1 MSRSFSSNSHQEG
14 DALLALVED
23 IEENDVFWRGFR
35 VWTAVVW
42 MLTSNKGNVS
52 CEDKSCLRKRD
63 KEKKP
68 TIGRYILRKR
78 PL

>member
-1 MSRSFSSNSHQEG
+1 MSRSCSSNSLQEG

-23 IEENDVFWRGFR
+23 IKENGVFWRGFC

-42 MLTSNKGNVS
+42 VLTSNKSNVS
-52 CEDKSCLRKRD
+52 CEDKGCLRKRD

-68 TIGRYILRKR
+68 TIGRYILHKR